1 MWLKQQK
8 TTTTKKKKQVVS
20 CLINRSSMN
29 YNLISKLHCLSRS
42 ELRTQ
47 DFFNKQHGEYHDQA
61 LQHTQGIYYTSS
73 QNNDNNYSVM
83 VRAVSV
89 R

>member
-1 MWLKQQK
+1 MLLKQQK
-8 TTTTKKKKQVVS
+8 TTKKKQQQVVS
-20 CLINRSSMN
+20 CLINNNWITILLVN
-29 YNLISKLHCLSRS
+29 YICLSRS

-47 DFFNKQHGEYHDQA
+47 DFFNKQQGEYHDQA